1 MRSRVP
7 EAKPPSEELA
17 VRNPNPVA
25 DNAPSERSTVPLGQM
40 RRVGTPAG
48 AFEIPFGSNLSVVT
62 PELVSVGHISCTF
75 QIPD

>member
-1 MRSRVP
+1 MRSRVS

-25 DNAPSERSTVPLGQM
+25 DNASTVPLGQM

-62 PELVSVGHISCTF
+62 PELVSVGHMSCTF